1 MVDTEPNMKDKGM
14 KWVIIAD
21 VMAVIVV
28 GLFLWASYI
37 DREVE
42 RQELEAVVHL
52 MVAHL
57 VVPVAL
63 GAAELRGR

>member
-1 MVDTEPNMKDKGM
+1 MKDKGM

-42 RQELEAVVHL
+42 RQELEAQAAAQL
-52 MVAHL
+52 GQDKKAANLCKRNGVAFCPHF
-57 VVPVAL
+57 
-63 GAAELRGR
+63 